1 MLMQARVKLAIK
13 SKGIQMNKKANCS
26 ELKLNVLSTH
36 LRSTITID
44 RRASKHLIESVD
56 LCMFW
61 HHCVRVCLEV
71 SVVLQIGPTVS
82 SEQTS
87 PTLSHCLCLEAARNV
102 NALPCF
108 MCLPLSEV
116 RTVSYL
122 LFDPKSRAPQSRTC
136 LKETKRMKQCFE
148 RQNVIESVQKQNIW
162 RECIFKAIVQQS
174 SEVNTVGSTYSGWTN
189 RIQTWFIHATLL
201 RSYWRTYRP
210 AKSPTRT
217 SSQQTQN
224 LNWNRMVLLCW
235 RCTAM
240 AKFLTMATIS
250 GMKRP
255 REASPLVRTTL
266 SWAVSETNEKMDLK
280 NTVIVSN
287 ILW

>member
-1 MLMQARVKLAIK
+1 MWGCVLRCQLCSKSDQLFLPSKRHLLYLIVCVLRRQGMLMLYLALCAYRCQRSGRLAI
-13 SKGIQMNKKANCS
+13 SSSTPKA
-26 ELKLNVLSTH
+26 ERLSQEH
-36 LRSTITID
+36 
-44 RRASKHLIESVD
+44 
-56 LCMFW
+56 
-61 HHCVRVCLEV
+61 
-71 SVVLQIGPTVS
+71 
-82 SEQTS
+82 
-87 PTLSHCLCLEAARNV
+87 
-102 NALPCF
+102 
-108 MCLPLSEV
+108 
-116 RTVSYL
+116 
-122 LFDPKSRAPQSRTC
+122 C

-148 RQNVIESVQKQNIW
+148 RQNVIENVQKQNIW

-174 SEVNTVGSTYSGWTN
+174 SEVKTVGSTYSDWTN

-255 REASPLVRTTL
+255 REASPLMRTTL
-266 SWAVSETNEKMDLK
+266 SWAVLETNEKMDLINNSIK
-280 NTVIVSN
+280 YLMVTR
-287 ILW
+287 